1 MVLFQRVGYN
11 NTTTIKHQTNK
22 IHILGESQEFL
33 HILILLQ
40 WLDTA
45 NN

>member
-22 IHILGESQEFL
+22 IHILRESKESLTHFNTL
-33 HILILLQ
+33 
-40 WLDTA
+40 A
-45 NN
+45 MA